1 MEIKEIIIGAIKTA
15 LWELK
20 IEESKISKIGLEHPE
35 DISHGDY
42 SSNVAMVL
50 SKIVA
55 QNPREL
61 AGKIVAELDSRLR
74 GNDRGFEM
82 ISKVEVAGPGFIN
95 FYLSNYFFKNKTKEI
110 IKLGKKFGKNKNL
123 RKQKTVVEYTDPNP
137 FKEFHIGHLMS
148 NAIGEAVSR
157 VLEENGAKVIRA
169 CYQGD
174 VGLHVAKTLW
184 GANKMIKDDPLAK
197 KYFLDGQVGDV
208 KDLSI
213 WGKAYALGAT
223 TYELDEIVKKEI
235 IEINKKVYSREDK
248 ELNKLYKIGRKFSLK
263 EFEKIYKILGTK
275 FNKYFF
281 ESETTPIGIKIVQ
294 NNIACPARD
303 SGLPGQGIFDRS
315 EGAVIF
321 KGENYGLHTRVFINS
336 EGLPTYE
343 AKDLGLTKLKHD
355 RTKYDRSIII
365 TANEQSDYFNVMLKA
380 LSLIY
385 PELAEKTKHV
395 SHGMLRLPEGKM
407 SSRTGKVITAISLL
421 DIIKQTITEK
431 MKDRDM
437 KESEKIETAEKIAV
451 GALKYSILKQVTGKD
466 IIFDFDKSI
475 SFEGDSGPYLQYS
488 YARAKSILRK
498 AKSEGVTFR
507 VKSLKVYKVESK
519 EAEINLLEK
528 LLYRFPEVVERAGE
542 EYSPHYIASYLIEI
556 SSAFNSFYGNN
567 KIVDKTDL
575 DSPYKVAL
583 TLAFSEVLKK
593 GLNLLGILA
602 PEKM

>member
-1 MEIKEIIIGAIKTA
+1 MEIKEVIIGSIKTA
-15 LWELK
+15 LFSLK
-20 IEESKISKIGLEHPE
+20 IDDSKIKKIGLEHPE

-42 SSNVAMVL
+42 STNVAMVL

-61 AGKIVAELDSRLR
+61 AEKVVAEILERKPK
-74 GNDRGFEM
+74 E
-82 ISKVEVAGPGFIN
+82 IEKIEVAGPGFIN
-95 FYLSNYFFKNKTKEI
+95 FYLSKDFFESKTKEI
-110 IKLGKKFGKNKNL
+110 IKIGKKFGKNNNL
-123 RKQKTVVEYTDPNP
+123 KKQKTVVEYTDPNP

-148 NAIGEAVSR
+148 NTIGEAISR

-184 GANKMIKDDPLAK
+184 GASKMMKDDPSTK
-197 KYFLDGQVGDV
+197 KYFFDGQVGDI

-223 TYELDEIVKKEI
+223 TYESDEIAKKEI
-235 IEINKKVYSREDK
+235 IEINKKVYSKEDK

-275 FNKYFF
+275 FNKYFL

-294 NNIACPARD
+294 NNIEN
-303 SGLPGQGIFDRS
+303 GIFDRS

-343 AKDLGLTKLKHD
+343 AKDLGLTKLKYD
-355 RTKYDRSIII
+355 RTKYSKSIII

-407 SSRTGKVITAISLL
+407 SSRTGKVITAVSLL
-421 DIIKQTITEK
+421 DTIKQTITEK
-431 MKDRDM
+431 MISREIPE
-437 KESEKIETAEKIAV
+437 KEKKETAEKVAV

-498 AKSEGVTFR
+498 AKDER
-507 VKSLKVYKVESK
+507 VKINFKKLNI
-519 EAEINLLEK
+519 EISELEK
-528 LLYRFPEVVERAGE
+528 RLYRFPEVVERAGD

-556 SSAFNSFYGNN
+556 SSAFNNFYGNN
-567 KIVDKTDL
+567 KIVDKADIN
-575 DSPYKVAL
+575 SPYKLAL
-583 TLAFSEVLKK
+583 TEAFSDVLKN
-593 GLNLLGILA
+593 GLNLLGISA

>member
-1 MEIKEIIIGAIKTA
+1 MEIREIITGAIKTA

-50 SKIVA
+50 SKTVS

-110 IKLGKKFGKNKNL
+110 IKLGKKFGRNKNL

-137 FKEFHIGHLMS
+137 FKEFHIGHLM
-148 NAIGEAVSR
+148 NNTIGEAISR
-157 VLEENGAKVIRA
+157 IFEENGAKVTRA

-184 GANKMIKDDPLAK
+184 GANKMIKDDPSVK
-197 KYFLDGQVGDV
+197 KYFFYGQVGDV

-223 TYELDEIVKKEI
+223 TYESDEIVKKEI
-235 IEINKKVYSREDK
+235 IEINKKVYSGEDK

-294 NNIACPARD
+294 NNID
-303 SGLPGQGIFDRS
+303 NGIFDRS

-343 AKDLGLTKLKHD
+343 AKDLGLTKLKYD
-355 RTKYDRSIII
+355 RTKYSKSIII

-385 PELAEKTKHV
+385 PDLAEKTKHV

-498 AKSEGVTFR
+498 AKGEK
-507 VKSLKVYKVESK
+507 VKANIDPSQIKIQFDGTS
-519 EAEINLLEK
+519 INILER

>member
-50 SKIVA
+50 SKTVS

-61 AGKIVAELDSRLR
+61 AEKIVAEILERKSELI
-74 GNDRGFEM
+74 E
-82 ISKVEVAGPGFIN
+82 KVEVAGPGFIN

-343 AKDLGLTKLKHD
+343 AKDLGLTKLKYD

-498 AKSEGVTFR
+498 AKGEK
-507 VKSLKVYKVESK
+507 VKANVDPSQIKIQFDGAS
-519 EAEINLLEK
+519 INILER

-593 GLNLLGILA
+593 GLNLLGISA

>member
-50 SKIVA
+50 SKTVS

-61 AGKIVAELDSRLR
+61 AEKIVAEILERKSELI
-74 GNDRGFEM
+74 E
-82 ISKVEVAGPGFIN
+82 KVEVAGPGFIN

-498 AKSEGVTFR
+498 AKGEK
-507 VKSLKVYKVESK
+507 VKANVDPSQIKIQFDGAS
-519 EAEINLLEK
+519 INILER

-593 GLNLLGILA
+593 GLNLLGISA

>member
-1 MEIKEIIIGAIKTA
+1 MEIREVIINSIKTA

-50 SKIVA
+50 SKIVS

-61 AGKIVAELDSRLR
+61 AEKIVVEILERKPELI
-74 GNDRGFEM
+74 E
-82 ISKVEVAGPGFIN
+82 KVEVAGPGFIN
-95 FYLSNYFFKNKTKEI
+95 FYLSNGFFKSKTKEI
-110 IKLGKKFGKNKNL
+110 IKLGKKFGRNKNL
-123 RKQKTVVEYTDPNP
+123 KKQKTVIEYTDPNP

-148 NAIGEAVSR
+148 NTIGEAVSR

-184 GANKMIKDDPLAK
+184 GANKMIKDDSSVK
-197 KYFLDGQVGDV
+197 KYFFYGQVGDV

-235 IEINKKVYSREDK
+235 IEINKKVYSGEDK

-294 NNIACPARD
+294 NNID
-303 SGLPGQGIFDRS
+303 NGIFDRS

-343 AKDLGLTKLKHD
+343 AKDLGLTKLKYD

-421 DIIKQTITEK
+421 DIIKQTIIER

-488 YARAKSILRK
+488 YARARSILRK
-498 AKSEGVTFR
+498 ARNEGVVSR
-507 VKSLKVYKVESK
+507 VQSPKSKVQSK
-519 EAEINLLEK
+519 EKETDLLEK

-575 DSPYKVAL
+575 NSPYKVAL
-583 TLAFSEVLKK
+583 TLAFSEVLKN
-593 GLNLLGILA
+593 GLTLLGISA
-602 PEKM
+602 PERM

>member
-50 SKIVA
+50 SKTVS

-61 AGKIVAELDSRLR
+61 AEKIVAEILERKSELI
-74 GNDRGFEM
+74 E
-82 ISKVEVAGPGFIN
+82 KVEVAGPGFIN

-235 IEINKKVYSREDK
+235 IEINKKVYSREDE

-294 NNIACPARD
+294 NNID
-303 SGLPGQGIFDRS
+303 SGIFDRS

-498 AKSEGVTFR
+498 AKGEK
-507 VKSLKVYKVESK
+507 VKANIDPSQIKIQFDGTS
-519 EAEINLLEK
+519 INILER

>member
-1 MEIKEIIIGAIKTA
+1 MIRKIIENSIKTA

-20 IEESKISKIGLEHPE
+20 IDDSKIKKIGLEHPE

-42 SSNVAMVL
+42 STNVAMVL

-61 AGKIVAELDSRLR
+61 AGKIVEELDSRLH
-74 GNDRGFEM
+74 GNDRGLGM

-95 FYLSNYFFKNKTKEI
+95 FYLSKDFFESKTKEI
-110 IKLGKKFGKNKNL
+110 IKLGKKFGKNNNL
-123 RKQKTVVEYTDPNP
+123 KKQKTVVEYTDPNP

-148 NAIGEAVSR
+148 NTIGEAISR

-184 GANKMIKDDPLAK
+184 GANKMMKDDPSTK
-197 KYFLDGQVGDV
+197 KYFFGGQVGDV

-223 TYELDEIVKKEI
+223 TYESDETAKKEI
-235 IEINKKVYSREDK
+235 VEINKKVYSREDK

-294 NNIACPARD
+294 NNID
-303 SGLPGQGIFDRS
+303 NGIFDRS
-315 EGAVIF
+315 EGAIIF

-343 AKDLGLTKLKHD
+343 AKDLGLTKLKYD
-355 RTKYDRSIII
+355 KTKYSKSIII

-407 SSRTGKVITAISLL
+407 SSRTGKVITAVSLL
-421 DIIKQTITEK
+421 ETIKQTIAEK
-431 MKDRDM
+431 MTSREM
-437 KESEKIETAEKIAV
+437 PEKEKVETAEKIAV

-488 YARAKSILRK
+488 YARAKSLLRK
-498 AKSEGVTFR
+498 AKEEK
-507 VKSLKVYKVESK
+507 VKINYKK
-519 EAEINLLEK
+519 INLEISELEK
-528 LLYRFPEVVERAGE
+528 LLYRFPEVVERAGD

-567 KIVDKTDL
+567 KIVDKADQN
-575 DSPYKVAL
+575 SPYKVAL
-583 TLAFSEVLKK
+583 TEALSEVLKN
-593 GLNLLGILA
+593 GLNLLGISA
-602 PEKM
+602 PERM

>member
-1 MEIKEIIIGAIKTA
+1 MIRKILENSIKTA

-42 SSNVAMVL
+42 SSNIAMVL

-61 AGKIVAELDSRLR
+61 AEKIVAEILERKPA
-74 GNDRGFEM
+74 E
-82 ISKVEVAGPGFIN
+82 IEKVEVAGPGFIN
-95 FYLSNYFFKNKTKEI
+95 FYLSNEFFKNKINEI
-110 IKLGKKFGKNKNL
+110 IKSGKKFGRNGKFK
-123 RKQKTVVEYTDPNP
+123 KQKTVVEYTDPNP

-148 NAIGEAVSR
+148 NTIGEAISR

-184 GANKMIKDDPLAK
+184 GANKMIKDDSSVK
-197 KYFLDGQVGDV
+197 KYFFNGQVGDV

-223 TYELDEIVKKEI
+223 TYESDEIAKKEI
-235 IEINKKVYSREDK
+235 IEINKKVYSGEDK

-275 FNKYFF
+275 FDKYFF
-281 ESETTPIGIKIVQ
+281 ESETTPIGIKVVQ
-294 NNIACPARD
+294 NNIEN
-303 SGLPGQGIFDRS
+303 GIFDRS

-321 KGENYGLHTRVFINS
+321 KGENYGLHTRVFING

-343 AKDLGLTKLKHD
+343 AKDLGLTKLKYD

-421 DIIKQTITEK
+421 DTIKQTITEK
-431 MKDRDM
+431 MINREM
-437 KESEKIETAEKIAV
+437 PEKEKSETAEKVAV

-498 AKSEGVTFR
+498 AKSERVVFR
-507 VKSLKVYKVESK
+507 VKSFKVHKVDPSQIK
-519 EAEINLLEK
+519 IQFDGASINILER

-542 EYSPHYIASYLIEI
+542 EYSPHYISSYLIEI

-575 DSPYKVAL
+575 NSPYRVAL
-583 TLAFSEVLKK
+583 TEAFSEVLKN
-593 GLNLLGILA
+593 GLTLLGISA
-602 PEKM
+602 PERM